1 MKKLMRHIFNTT
13 TIENTVNY
21 MLILANATGMRV
33 GEILGLTF
41 DAVDLE
47 RRIIHVRQ
55 AYDYVIT
62 ESSVREIA
70 IDKMTAKYL
79 SDIVAD
85 RMELSRQSGRN
96 TDGFIFVN
104 RGTLK
109 PISWAMVN
117 KVLTRHCEQVGVP
130 RITSHAFRHTH
141 ISYLLNNDIY
151 EQYVSERVGHA
162 DTTMIRRVY
171 GHVLDE
177 LKTKSDSKVIHL
189 VDKQI
194 SSAGQ

>member
-1 MKKLMRHIFNTT
+1 
-13 TIENTVNY
+13 
-21 MLILANATGMRV
+21 
-33 GEILGLTF
+33 
-41 DAVDLE
+41 
-47 RRIIHVRQ
+47 
-55 AYDYVIT
+55 
-62 ESSVREIA
+62 
-70 IDKMTAKYL
+70 MTAKYL

-117 KVLTRHCEQVGVP
+117 KVLTRHCEQVGIP
-130 RITSHAFRHTH
+130 RITSHGFRHTH